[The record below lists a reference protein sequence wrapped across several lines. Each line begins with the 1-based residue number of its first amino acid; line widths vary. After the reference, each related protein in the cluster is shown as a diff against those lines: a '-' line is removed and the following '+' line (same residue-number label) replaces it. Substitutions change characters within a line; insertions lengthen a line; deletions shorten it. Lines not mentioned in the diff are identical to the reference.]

1 LVRILDFLSKKYL
14 KKSKSDDPAYNFGWT
29 AALSARNDTSV
40 KPYRDYLLS
49 VFDLPEEQLDA
60 RFGAEALHS
69 EMNPNWDVSIDLII
83 GAADKIG
90 IPPEFIS
97 LAKENSNA
105 AKLLSVHFKLL
116 SEIEK
121 HGKIIDFN
129 EVARSFTERSSAP
142 EEQLV
147 PGLTQAQVV
156 EILGL
161 SREGRHQYYIEWDVD
176 SHVRFIIEFSL
187 ISVSDADDLIKPV
200 VDEYNL
206 VWCNY
211 SHQSREPDSD
221 AKLNLLNMLLGM
233 LDRMKSSGQHPNIM
247 CLGGLLS
254 TEADPDVVAFITN
267 SILERCRYIAVEY
280 DDDFYVEKY
289 LLEAASNGQF
299 VNNGAVFGSVIRTAD
314 RRLINHAYKYTDQLD
329 QSAVSNAV
337 YCCATTTSAPVLDF
351 LVDWATHYNTCEQY
365 DCVEIVVDALGHISK
380 RLTTHNLID
389 GSFKLADLWSEDEE
403 PTSASFHVLFEDY
416 MEKHKSKVYA
426 LLGTSEETIDVCV
439 SYPDDELEI
448 YRNTELAQVWRLY
461 AEGYWGEDEYHSGYI
476 EYSVARSTEGMWLLN
491 ACSRYECL
499 DEVTPEEVQNGQ
511 LTADQQQA
519 IFDHGSL
526 EVAQQ
531 FRYNRIVAAT
541 SAFEGSM
548 NWRIAGDKLYQAV
561 ITAGGKAILHE

>member
-1 LVRILDFLSKKYL
+1 M
-14 KKSKSDDPAYNFGWT
+14 
-29 AALSARNDTSV
+29 
-40 KPYRDYLLS
+40 LS

-69 EMNPNWDVSIDLII
+69 EMNPNWDVSVDLII

-90 IPPEFIS
+90 IPLEFIS

-121 HGKIIDFN
+121 HGRVIDYN
-129 EVARSFTERSSAP
+129 EVARSFNEEPSAP

-161 SREGRHQYYIEWDVD
+161 SRESRHQYYAEWDVD
-176 SHVRFIIEFSL
+176 TDVRFIIEFSL
-187 ISVSDADDLIKPV
+187 ISISDADDLIKPV
-200 VDEYNL
+200 VDEYEL
-206 VWCNY
+206 VWSNY

-221 AKLNLLNMLLGM
+221 AKLKLLNMLLGM
-233 LDRMKSSGQHPNIM
+233 LDRIKSSGQHPNIM

-280 DDDFYVEKY
+280 SDDFYVEKY

-337 YCCATTTSAPVLDF
+337 YCCVTTTSAPVIDF

-365 DCVEIVVDALGHISK
+365 DRVEIVVDAL
-380 RLTTHNLID
+380 
-389 GSFKLADLWSEDEE
+389 
-403 PTSASFHVLFEDY
+403 
-416 MEKHKSKVYA
+416 
-426 LLGTSEETIDVCV
+426 
-439 SYPDDELEI
+439 
-448 YRNTELAQVWRLY
+448 
-461 AEGYWGEDEYHSGYI
+461 
-476 EYSVARSTEGMWLLN
+476 
-491 ACSRYECL
+491 
-499 DEVTPEEVQNGQ
+499 
-511 LTADQQQA
+511 A
-519 IFDHGSL
+519 IF
-526 EVAQQ
+526 Q
-531 FRYNRIVAAT
+531 
-541 SAFEGSM
+541 
-548 NWRIAGDKLYQAV
+548 
-561 ITAGGKAILHE
+561 KAHDS

>member
-1 LVRILDFLSKKYL
+1 M
-14 KKSKSDDPAYNFGWT
+14 
-29 AALSARNDTSV
+29 
-40 KPYRDYLLS
+40 LS

-69 EMNPNWDVSIDLII
+69 EMNPNWDVSVDLII

-90 IPPEFIS
+90 IPLEFIS

-121 HGKIIDFN
+121 HGRVIDYN
-129 EVARSFTERSSAP
+129 EVARSFNEEPSAP

-161 SREGRHQYYIEWDVD
+161 SRESRHQYYAEWDVD
-176 SHVRFIIEFSL
+176 TDVRFIIEFSL
-187 ISVSDADDLIKPV
+187 ISISDADDLIKPV
-200 VDEYNL
+200 VDEYEL
-206 VWCNY
+206 VWSNY

-221 AKLNLLNMLLGM
+221 AKLKLLNMLLGM
-233 LDRMKSSGQHPNIM
+233 LDRIKSSGQHPNIM

-280 DDDFYVEKY
+280 SDDFYVEKY

-337 YCCATTTSAPVLDF
+337 YCCVTTTSAPVIDF

-365 DCVEIVVDALGHISK
+365 DRVEIVVDALGHISK

-389 GSFKLADLWSEDEE
+389 GSFKLASV
-403 PTSASFHVLFEDY
+403 TYCV
-416 MEKHKSKVYA
+416 KI
-426 LLGTSEETIDVCV
+426 TI
-439 SYPDDELEI
+439 
-448 YRNTELAQVWRLY
+448 
-461 AEGYWGEDEYHSGYI
+461 
-476 EYSVARSTEGMWLLN
+476 
-491 ACSRYECL
+491 
-499 DEVTPEEVQNGQ
+499 
-511 LTADQQQA
+511 
-519 IFDHGSL
+519 
-526 EVAQQ
+526 
-531 FRYNRIVAAT
+531 
-541 SAFEGSM
+541 
-548 NWRIAGDKLYQAV
+548 
-561 ITAGGKAILHE
+561 